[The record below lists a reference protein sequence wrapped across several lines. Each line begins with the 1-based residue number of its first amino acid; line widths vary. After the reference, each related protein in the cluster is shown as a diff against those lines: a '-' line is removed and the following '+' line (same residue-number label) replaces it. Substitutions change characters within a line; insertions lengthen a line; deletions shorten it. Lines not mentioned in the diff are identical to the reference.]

1 MAKFN
6 IKTVKPKFTITTAP
20 DNKIDVVVNKP
31 ILTAKNTKTYFKL
44 KNTGGLR
51 GEKGEKGDAGTSAT
65 VEPDGKLVAVPAAI
79 VAKRATPAHPQLLR
93 QERLLACRL
102 VQPQR

>member
-51 GEKGEKGDAGTSAT
+51 GEKGE
-65 VEPDGKLVAVPAAI
+65 
-79 VAKRATPAHPQLLR
+79 RATPAHPQLLR